1 MRILNEQI
9 TRMKSL
15 MGLLLEEEGSV
26 GPNHGTIVVQGDD
39 EDSII
44 IGMSHYDGS
53 DATLLK
59 KEDIKKQNYMGRIKD
74 LVSEYGWYS
83 EGNSGDEDSDEY
95 ESIQNFFNELG
106 LTNAKHIS
114 SYEPSSEDILT
125 KEEEIPEYKEAHMYT
140 FFSNGGSAESGWG
153 SGQDPIVKEE
163 RDKLNAKSIKEII
176 ERGDDSLFWDGTLSF
191 NNMDRQW
198 FIEQICD
205 TDNELCSLM
214 SQEPS
219 DENIRKFINLGF
231 LIMWDKKN
239 EYGYEEG
246 NNLLANL
253 SDIATKGRRA
263 HIMNNLKPGIYFI
276 GEGHLPE
283 FAKEFSLSI

>member
-1 MRILNEQI
+1 
-9 TRMKSL
+9 MKSL
-15 MGLLLEEEGSV
+15 NEEISRIKTIMGILVEDEESDTS
-26 GPNHGTIVVQGDD
+26 NHGNIIVQGDD
-39 EDSII
+39 KDSII
-44 IGMSHYDGS
+44 IGMAHYDGEE
-53 DATLLK
+53 ATLLK
-59 KEDIKKQNYMGRIKD
+59 KEDIKKQDYIGRIKELASD
-74 LVSEYGWYS
+74 YGWYS
-83 EGNSGDEDSDEY
+83 EGNSADKNTKEY

-106 LTNAKHIS
+106 LTNVNHIS
-114 SYEPSSEDILT
+114 SYEPNSKDILT
-125 KEEEIPEYKEAHMYT
+125 KEEEIPEYKESHMYT

-153 SGQDPIVKEE
+153 SEQDPYVKDE

-198 FIEQICD
+198 FIKQICD
-205 TDNELCSLM
+205 TDNELCTLM
-214 SQEPS
+214 DKEPS

-231 LIMWDKKN
+231 LIMWDKRN
-239 EYGYEEG
+239 DYGYEKG
-246 NNLLANL
+246 NNLLANI
-253 SDIATKGRRA
+253 SDIATKGRRS